1 MNTATR
7 WQVRGTYYESCNCQ
21 AICPCRVQGDR
32 PGGDATYGF
41 CHFAVSWRIDKG
53 VVDDVDVAGRN
64 VALAG
69 AYRDD
74 EPGKPWTVVLYID
87 DRCSPEQHEA
97 LEDLFLNRLDFSAQ
111 LRTVLAVRPA
121 AVTLD
126 HTPGAQRIEVAS
138 YVSVRTREPVDHDVA
153 VSCGIPGH
161 EYPGREIIAGRNSVR
176 DGELCWEYRGRTGF
190 ATDFAYA
197 G

>member
-1 MNTATR
+1 MNEATS
-7 WQVRGTYYESCNCQ
+7 WQVRGTYYESCNCE
-21 AICPCRVQGDR
+21 AICPCRVRGDR

-41 CHFAVSWRIDKG
+41 CHFAVSWRIEEG
-53 VVDDVDVAGRN
+53 RVDDVDVADRN

-69 AYRDD
+69 TYDD
-74 EPGKPWTVVLYID
+74 GEPGKPWTVVLYVD
-87 DRCSPEQHEA
+87 DRCTAEQHEV
-97 LEDLFLNRLDFSAQ
+97 LEDLFLTRLDFSVM
-111 LRTVLAVRPA
+111 LHNVLAVRSA

-126 HTPGAQRIEVAS
+126 HTPDAQWIDVAP
-138 YVSVRTREPVDHDVA
+138 YVTVRTREPVDHVEA

-161 EYPGREIIAGRNSVR
+161 DRPGREIIADLNRVG
-176 DGELCWEYRGRTGF
+176 DGALAWEYRGRTGF